1 MSVPALSHAPEDVR
15 GASASPRGA
24 RRTDIE
30 GLRAV
35 AALLIAV
42 YHIWFGTV
50 SGGVDV
56 FLVLTG
62 FLITGSL
69 VRAMERDGRLAFG
82 AFWSKLARRL
92 FPAGA
97 VVLAAVLVGAYLLLP
112 RSRWTGVIADV
123 QAAALYYGNWDLAL
137 GSVDYMARD
146 TAGSP
151 VQHFWSLGVQGQFY
165 LLWPVLITL
174 VGVIAVRCGLRVRTA
189 ALTAVGTVLAVS
201 FGYSLWITATDPVW
215 AYFDTGA
222 RLWELALGG
231 VLALVIA
238 RVRLSRP
245 LRLVLGWT
253 GLAALALCGV
263 VVGDTLPYPG
273 VASLWP
279 TLAAVAVLL
288 AGAGGGEPGRLSATR
303 LLGTRPLVWLGGRA
317 YTLFLWHWPILVFH
331 LEVTGLERP
340 TLGGGL
346 FVLGSAFA
354 AALLTT
360 WLVDGSLTRLTR
372 TLRAPSWSLA
382 AGVLFVVPV
391 LLAGLVWGN
400 AIEHDRQVRMELSS
414 DPMSYPGAAVTLNPV
429 LAENLPALPVYPD
442 TATVATDTLDQTR
455 ECNALSDMTEVVSCE
470 FGEPEAAFTLVLA
483 GSSHARHW
491 FQALRAITEQHDW
504 RLVMM
509 TKNACQFSAEE
520 QVYRGETYTECTAW
534 NADVMERI
542 AEIGPDAVFTTAT
555 RTTPGGEE
563 GDLQGTPP
571 ERTPDGYVER
581 WRELEEIGVPV
592 LAVRDTPRFGFNVA
606 ECVDRQG
613 ARACAEEQS
622 FSMAERAPYEELDD
636 VPANTRFLD
645 LTEHLCG
652 DGVCRGVIGN
662 QLAYYD
668 TNHFSH
674 AFSRS
679 LAVVLEPYLLESL
692 PEAPVA
698 ETSLAD
704 AAGPLL
710 GAADSA
716 EPDAS

>member
-1 MSVPALSHAPEDVR
+1 MR
-15 GASASPRGA
+15 GASASPRTA
-24 RRTDIE
+24 HRTDIE

-92 FPAGA
+92 FPSGA
-97 VVLAAVLVGAYLLLP
+97 VVLAAVLVGTYLLLP
-112 RSRWTGVIADV
+112 RSRWTDVIADV
-123 QAAALYYGNWDLAL
+123 QASALYYGNWHLSL
-137 GSVDYMARD
+137 GSVDYMAENAS
-146 TAGSP
+146 AGP

-174 VGVIAVRCGLRVRTA
+174 AGLVALRCGLRVRTA
-189 ALTAVGTVLAVS
+189 ALAAVGAVLAAS

-238 RVRLSRP
+238 RVRLPRA
-245 LRLVLGWT
+245 LRMALGWT
-253 GLAALALCGV
+253 GLSALVMCGLV
-263 VVGDTLPYPG
+263 IGDSLPYPG

-279 TLAAVAVLL
+279 ALAAAAVLL
-288 AGAGGGEPGRLSATR
+288 AGAGGDAPARLSATR
-303 LLGTRPLVWLGGRA
+303 LLGARPLVWLGGRA
-317 YTLFLWHWPILVFH
+317 YTLFLWHWPILVFY

-340 TLGGGL
+340 TLAGGL

-360 WLVDGSLTRLTR
+360 WSVDGSLTRLTR

-391 LLAGLVWGN
+391 LLAGLVWGQ
-400 AIEHDRQVRMELSS
+400 AIEHDRRLRHELSS

-442 TATVATDTLDQTR
+442 TATVATDTVDQTR
-455 ECNALSDMTEVVSCE
+455 DCNALTDATEVVSCE
-470 FGEPEAAFTLVLA
+470 FGDPEAGFTLVLA

-491 FQALRAITEQHDW
+491 FQGLRAVTEQHGW

-509 TKNACQFSAEE
+509 TKNACQFSTDE
-520 QVYRGETYTECTAW
+520 QVYRGEPYTECTDW

-555 RTTPGGEE
+555 RTTTGGEA
-563 GDLQGTPP
+563 DDPPGTPP

-581 WRELEEIGVPV
+581 WRELEELGVAV
-592 LAVRDTPRFGFNVA
+592 LAVRDTPRFGFDVA
-606 ECVDRQG
+606 ECVDHEG
-613 ARACAEEQS
+613 AHGCVEEQS
-622 FSMAERAPYEELDD
+622 FSMAERPPYEELAD

-668 TNHFSH
+668 SNHFSH

-698 ETSLAD
+698 ETSLAE

-710 GAADSA
+710 GAAEA
-716 EPDAS
+716 TEPNAS

>member
-1 MSVPALSHAPEDVR
+1 MR
-15 GASASPRGA
+15 GASAAPRTA
-24 RRTDIE
+24 KRTDIE

-92 FPAGA
+92 FPSGA

-112 RSRWTGVIADV
+112 RSRWTDVIADV
-123 QAAALYYGNWDLAL
+123 QAAALYYGNWHLSL
-137 GSVDYMARD
+137 GSVDYMAD
-146 TAGSP
+146 NSAAGP

-165 LLWPVLITL
+165 LVWPLLITL
-174 VGVIAVRCGLRVRTA
+174 AGLVAVRCGVRVRTA

-201 FGYSLWITATDPVW
+201 FGYSLWITAADPVW

-238 RVRLSRP
+238 RVRLSGP
-245 LRLVLGWT
+245 VRLVLGWT
-253 GLAALALCGV
+253 GLAALVLCGL
-263 VVGDTLPYPG
+263 VVGDALPYPG
-273 VASLWP
+273 LASLWP

-288 AGAGGGEPGRLSATR
+288 AGAGGDGPGRLSATR

-317 YTLFLWHWPILVFH
+317 YTLFLWHWPILVFY
-331 LEVTGLERP
+331 LEVTGLDRP

-354 AALLTT
+354 AALLTSR
-360 WLVDGSLTRLTR
+360 LVDANLTRLTR

-391 LLAGLVWGN
+391 LLAGLVWGH
-400 AIEHDRQVRMELSS
+400 AIERDRQLRMELSS

-442 TATVATDTLDQTR
+442 TATVATDTVDQTR
-455 ECNALSDMTEVVSCE
+455 ECNALTDATEVVTCE
-470 FGEPEAAFTLVLA
+470 FGDPEAAFTLVLA

-491 FQALRAITEQHDW
+491 FQALRTITEQHDW

-509 TKNACQFSAEE
+509 TKNACQFSADE
-520 QVYRGETYTECTAW
+520 QVYRGDPYTECTSW

-542 AEIGPDAVFTTAT
+542 AEIGPDALFTTAT
-555 RTTPGGEE
+555 RTTTGGEE
-563 GDLQGTPP
+563 GEAP
-571 ERTPDGYVER
+571 ERTPEGYVER
-581 WRELEEIGVPV
+581 WRQLEELGVAV

-606 ECVDRQG
+606 ECVDREG
-613 ARACAEEQS
+613 AGACVEEQS
-622 FSMAERAPYEELDD
+622 FSMAERPPYEELAD
-636 VPANTRFLD
+636 VPGNTRFLD

-692 PEAPVA
+692 PGAPVA
-698 ETSLAD
+698 ETSLAE

-710 GAADSA
+710 GAAEST
-716 EPDAS
+716 EPNAS

>member
-1 MSVPALSHAPEDVR
+1 MNHASEEVR
-15 GASASPRGA
+15 GASASPRTA
-24 RRTDIE
+24 HRTDIE

-92 FPAGA
+92 FPSGA
-97 VVLAAVLVGAYLLLP
+97 VVLAAVLVGTYLLLP
-112 RSRWTGVIADV
+112 RSRWTDVIADV
-123 QAAALYYGNWDLAL
+123 QASALYYGNWHLSL
-137 GSVDYMARD
+137 GSVDYMAENAS
-146 TAGSP
+146 AGP

-174 VGVIAVRCGLRVRTA
+174 AGLVALRCGLRVRTA
-189 ALTAVGTVLAVS
+189 ALAAVGAVLAAS

-238 RVRLSRP
+238 RVRLPRA
-245 LRLVLGWT
+245 LRMALGWT
-253 GLAALALCGV
+253 GLSALVMCGLV
-263 VVGDTLPYPG
+263 IGDSLPYPG

-279 TLAAVAVLL
+279 ALAAAAVLL
-288 AGAGGGEPGRLSATR
+288 AGAGGDAPARLSATR
-303 LLGTRPLVWLGGRA
+303 LLGARPLVWLGGRA
-317 YTLFLWHWPILVFH
+317 YTLFLWHWPILVFY

-340 TLGGGL
+340 TLAGGL

-360 WLVDGSLTRLTR
+360 WSVDGSLTRLTR

-391 LLAGLVWGN
+391 LLAGLVWGQ
-400 AIEHDRQVRMELSS
+400 AIEHDRRLRHELSS

-442 TATVATDTLDQTR
+442 TATVATDTVDQTR
-455 ECNALSDMTEVVSCE
+455 DCNALTDATEVVSCE
-470 FGEPEAAFTLVLA
+470 FGDPEAGFTLVLA

-491 FQALRAITEQHDW
+491 FQGLRAVTEQHGW

-509 TKNACQFSAEE
+509 TKNACQFSTDE
-520 QVYRGETYTECTAW
+520 QVYRGEPYTECTDW

-555 RTTPGGEE
+555 RTTTGGEA
-563 GDLQGTPP
+563 DDPPGTPP

-581 WRELEEIGVPV
+581 WRELEELGVAV
-592 LAVRDTPRFGFNVA
+592 LAVRDTPRFGFDVA
-606 ECVDRQG
+606 ECVDHEG
-613 ARACAEEQS
+613 AHGCVEEQS
-622 FSMAERAPYEELDD
+622 FSMAERPPYEELAD

-668 TNHFSH
+668 SNHFSH

-698 ETSLAD
+698 ETSLAE

-710 GAADSA
+710 GAAEA
-716 EPDAS
+716 TEPNAS